1 MVDAESLRNKAE
13 KIPEKHEDED
23 FSGEIQM
30 MMHALADLLDE
41 ERQ

>member
-13 KIPEKHEDED
+13 QVSKKHEDED

-30 MMHALADLLDE
+30 IMYALADILEE
-41 ERQ
+41 ERK